1 MPVSWAVAGLA
12 KVVCPQAYA
21 HGEIV
26 KLGGVGV
33 GVAGGAVGRADGNG
47 VLPGVGVGVGPVT
60 LPTAFTVASW

>member
-1 MPVSWAVAGLA
+1 M
-12 KVVCPQAYA
+12 
-21 HGEIV
+21 

-33 GVAGGAVGRADGNG
+33 GVAGGAVAGGADGNG